1 MTSFVLALV
10 SSNAW
15 ENISKK
21 KGSNFGYIYSM
32 IYVVEYLG
40 NIVWHNRIV
49 RDPWTQGYLRSNP
62 RVGTVSVVTRS
73 GPICDA
79 LWSERRRS
87 LKGRMSGLVTDII
100 QTFVIENIFKPTSC
114 IISFTRQ
121 VNADLKLWDHKLDMG
136 SSLTLSTAMA
146 SISTKAP
153 FGKLAAC

>member
-32 IYVVEYLG
+32 TYVEEYLG
-40 NIVWHNRIV
+40 NIVWQSDCCKGSLGVWGRI
-49 RDPWTQGYLRSNP
+49 QGLKL
-62 RVGTVSVVTRS
+62 VSVVTRS
-73 GPICDA
+73 GPIWDA

-87 LKGRMSGLVTDII
+87 LKGRMCELVTDII